1 MHYRCIG
8 SLIGADNVVLD
19 GLTGAR
25 LHQRHMLIGRRM
37 IDDVWLIG
45 VKHTVEAAAIA
56 DRAVIPTIWL
66 TAVIPVA
73 MITRSTS

>member
-1 MHYRCIG
+1 MHHRCIG
-8 SLIGADNVVLD
+8 SLIGADNVDLD
-19 GLTGAR
+19 SLTGTR
-25 LHQRHMLIGRRM
+25 LHQRHMLMDRRM
-37 IDDVWLIG
+37 IDDVWLID

-56 DRAVIPTIWL
+56 DRPVIPTIWI